1 MLREFITGIKN
12 LWAWFPIIWKDRDWD
27 GWFIYQIIEFKLT
40 RQSKYIGK
48 MDRHVRAQK
57 DARDMLICSK
67 LIAKV
72 KDEYY
77 ELEYFDYHKSAIRYT
92 KIVGFDDRVEM
103 DIDLVYENF
112 DSYFN
117 KYPKWH
123 SKAVE
128 FIKKNQDFYN
138 VDYLAHNKPRA
149 HFFLQDLRTIAPSS
163 RYWLQYLGLNPH
175 FLYTFLLLPR

>member
-1 MLREFITGIKN
+1 MNMLREFITGIKN

-72 KDEYY
+72 KEDYY
-77 ELEYFDYHKSAIRYT
+77 ELEHFDYYKSVIRYT
-92 KIVGFDDRVEM
+92 KMVGFDDRVEM

-112 DSYFN
+112 DLYFS

-128 FIKKNQDFYN
+128 FIKKNQDSYN
-138 VDYLAHNKPRA
+138 VDHTDKLLVARTMG
-149 HFFLQDLRTIAPSS
+149 DLRQNRAKE
-163 RYWLQYLGLNPH
+163 
-175 FLYTFLLLPR
+175 LLFNIMCNRIEGWWD